1 MAISV
6 RKSQND
12 IKGNSLTQGGFM
24 ADISVADAARMT
36 GKPRKSLYRLM
47 DSGKLS
53 FTKDATG
60 KRVIDESELCR
71 VFPEMCQSVSRVNP
85 VSESVE
91 GYKNTVSALTTQLEA
106 ALEREKWLRN
116 RLDEVERE
124 RAELAHRLLPPGE
137 DAKAPRKS
145 WWRRLF
151 G

>member
-1 MAISV
+1 M
-6 RKSQND
+6 Q
-12 IKGNSLTQGGFM
+12 TQGGGGHM
-24 ADISVADAARMT
+24 GELSITDAARMV

-53 FTKDATG
+53 FSKDATG

-71 VFPEMCQSVSRVNP
+71 VFPNECQSVTSANP

>member
-1 MAISV
+1 MGELSI
-6 RKSQND
+6 
-12 IKGNSLTQGGFM
+12 T
-24 ADISVADAARMT
+24 DAARMV

-53 FTKDATG
+53 FSKDATG

-71 VFPEMCQSVSRVNP
+71 VFPDECQSVTSVNP

-124 RAELAHRLLPPGE
+124 RAELAHRLLPPGK
-137 DAKAPRKS
+137 DANAPQADAPRNS